1 MNSIKLTPEEIRY
14 MALLNEL
21 TGVNVRDC
29 IIDDEFDRIIF
40 IVNPDEVGVAVGA
53 KGVNVLRIK
62 KIVGRNIEIVGY
74 SDRVE
79 ELVKYAL
86 MPARIRDVRIIE
98 RLGKKTV
105 YVNVEPSDKGLAI
118 GRNGKN
124 VARLKTI
131 LKRYHDID
139 NVVIT

>member
-14 MALLNEL
+14 MALLHEL

-29 IIDDEFDRIIF
+29 IIDDEFNRIIF
-40 IVNPDEVGVAVGA
+40 LVNPDEVGVAVGT
-53 KGVNVLRIK
+53 KGVNVQRMK
-62 KIVGRNIEIVGY
+62 KIVGKNIEIVGY
-74 SDRVE
+74 SDKVE
-79 ELVKYAL
+79 ELVRYAL

-98 RLGKKTV
+98 RLGRKTV
-105 YVNVEPSDKGLAI
+105 YVNVEPNDKGLAI

-139 NVVIT
+139 SVIIT